1 MQILRNK
8 VAEFLSSKNMSVDIQ
23 NGINDIFTQSESR
36 PLFDELASAY
46 SQNKYFVD
54 HLGLVV
60 SLDFRL

>member
-1 MQILRNK
+1 MP
-8 VAEFLSSKNMSVDIQ
+8 VDIQ
-23 NGINDIFTQSESR
+23 NGINDIFMQSELR
-36 PLFDELASAY
+36 PPFDGLASAY